1 MKDIIIQLK
10 NIRKQKKITLQDL
23 SKKTGISVKQLSKI
37 ENQKAVPSAATLQK
51 IAAALDAKILIV
63 DDNLPEGR
71 EAGKSSA

>member
-71 EAGKSSA
+71 EAG